1 MTCRELV
8 GFIDAYL
15 SNELPSSERVCFE
28 QHLAKC
34 DACVDYLDSYRSTV
48 AMGKLAF
55 AKHDSSEIPDEVP
68 HDLIE
73 AILAS
78 RKKLG

>member
-8 GFIDAYL
+8 GFIDAYI
-15 SNELPSSERVCFE
+15 SNELPPGERVCFE
-28 QHLAKC
+28 QHLAEC
-34 DACVDYLDSYRSTV
+34 DACVDYLDSYKSTV

-55 AKHDSSEIPDEVP
+55 AKIDSSEIPQDVP
-68 HDLIE
+68 HDLID
-73 AILAS
+73 AILNS